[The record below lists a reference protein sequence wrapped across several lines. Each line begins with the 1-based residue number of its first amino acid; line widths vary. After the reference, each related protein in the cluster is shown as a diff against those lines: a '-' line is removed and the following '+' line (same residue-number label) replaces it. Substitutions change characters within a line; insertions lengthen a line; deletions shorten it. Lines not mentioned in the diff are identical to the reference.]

1 MGVNVRYL
9 TTAELR
15 ATIDDILTR
24 YPWFEDYPID
34 CHSSCARWEIAAE
47 HGSEAG
53 DSWHEYDAAR
63 WLLNGKNAG
72 RTTDE

>member
-1 MGVNVRYL
+1 MSNTIRHV
-9 TTAELR
+9 TAAELR
-15 ATIDDILTR
+15 ARIDAALKI

-47 HGSEAG
+47 HGGDAG
-53 DSWHEYDAAR
+53 DAWHEYDAAR
-63 WLLNGKNAG
+63 WLLTGKNAG